1 LMQLS
6 LAISYR
12 LYIDPDGDV
21 VSSFYHNHLK
31 HLNFIRETN
40 KRQLKQLHLYTVVS
54 ESQKPNILASATLL
68 DSESVQE
75 FFLHNIDDE
84 NLSTSPLFPPIAG
97 QQQRKCLCEKVFSPN
112 ETHSI
117 NEMRVLNMPALKQRV
132 WAIFGKKESP
142 HHHRPI
148 NMIGFLRERV
158 ELHKGF
164 WQYSI
169 ELLNKKGVRTACTRH
184 RQIGAKGVLH
194 LFTCLSAEH
203 QQTRLL
209 TIRQH
214 NSRQWAYELG
224 ERHVP
229 SALAWKVDFIKQ
241 QNIDQENMIMIQF
254 ALARIVQ
261 HIETMQVVHRI
272 IE

>member
-1 LMQLS
+1 MPLAQPPLRYASSHFDTAGASISPANATMLSQNLREAMLGQYCQNVVSLHTKPCLFSNYMCSTQFQTPTPRVALFQREWASSSLMQLS

-132 WAIFGKKESP
+132 W
-142 HHHRPI
+142 
-148 NMIGFLRERV
+148 
-158 ELHKGF
+158 
-164 WQYSI
+164 
-169 ELLNKKGVRTACTRH
+169 
-184 RQIGAKGVLH
+184 
-194 LFTCLSAEH
+194 
-203 QQTRLL
+203 
-209 TIRQH
+209 
-214 NSRQWAYELG
+214 
-224 ERHVP
+224 
-229 SALAWKVDFIKQ
+229 
-241 QNIDQENMIMIQF
+241 
-254 ALARIVQ
+254 
-261 HIETMQVVHRI
+261 
-272 IE
+272 